1 MFLRIYTHCCCLV
14 VKSCMALCDPTD
26 CSTPGLPV
34 LHYFPE
40 FAHTNIHWVSDAI
53 QPSHLCHALFI
64 LLSIFPSIR
73 VFSDKSALCIRWSK
87 YWSFSFTI
95 SPSNE
100 YSGIISFRM
109 DWLDLLTVQGTLKSP
124 PAPHGE
130 WMKFSRQEYW
140 RGLPFPS
147 PGDLPNPGM
156 ESRSPALQADSLP
169 SEPPGKPI
177 VHAWMWWKNLQEFES
192 TFDEVSLT

>member
-1 MFLRIYTHCCCLV
+1 M
-14 VKSCMALCDPTD
+14 D
-26 CSTPGLPV
+26 CSMPGFPV
-34 LHYFPE
+34 HHQHPE
-40 FAHTNIHWVSDAI
+40 FAQIHVHQVSDAI
-53 QPSHLCHALFI
+53 QLSHP
-64 LLSIFPSIR
+64 LSFHSPPAFNLAHSNESVLR
-73 VFSDKSALCIRWSK
+73 IRWSK
-87 YWSFSFTI
+87 YRSFSFSI

-100 YSGIISFRM
+100 YSGVISFRI
-109 DWLDLLTVQGTLKSP
+109 DWLDLLAVQGTLRSP
-124 PAPHGE
+124 LAPHGE
-130 WMKFSRQEYW
+130 CMKFCRQEFW

-177 VHAWMWWKNLQEFES
+177 VYAWMWWKNLQEFES